1 MKSSELSRLLQGAPG
16 ATLTFST
23 PEGPVAVFLDRHAL
37 ASPQAM
43 RAAFRRQV
51 GWTPPRYT
59 QRDHDRLVRV
69 CFQFADL
76 VERDGEVAV

>member
-1 MKSSELSRLLQGAPG
+1 MKSDELTQLLRGAPG

-37 ASPQAM
+37 ASPAAM

-51 GWTPPRYT
+51 GWTPPTYS
-59 QRDHDRLVRV
+59 QRDHDRLVRA
-69 CFQFADL
+69 CFQLADA
-76 VERDGEVAV
+76 VERDGRAA